1 MLHLGNRN
9 WGLKSRQCPH
19 CYAVA
24 SLLTTPIITI
34 TVVIVSLTPL
44 PLAVCVPPPDL
55 SLLTR
60 IPGRPYKEPAE
71 IKVERDDS
79 LDRDGK
85 EFSKQSSGKN
95 SSKGKRKHK
104 VGRTPR
110 RLGCGSV
117 GHGSHRVE
125 P

>member
-1 MLHLGNRN
+1 MYGV
-9 WGLKSRQCPH
+9 
-19 CYAVA
+19 AVA
-24 SLLTTPIITI
+24 FRAVNDSIELSPTPIHHYDSGSGI
-34 TVVIVSLTPL
+34 SGSSP
-44 PLAVCVPPPDL
+44 PDLAVCVPPPDL

-60 IPGRPYKEPAE
+60 IPGLPYKEPAE

-104 VGRTPR
+104 V
-110 RLGCGSV
+110 
-117 GHGSHRVE
+117 
-125 P
+125 